1 MRLSHFTRSF
11 LLIFSGPIIW
21 AVHFLAIYGAAGVIC
36 ARPAAARL
44 QWLGLHAADW
54 STLVASVAA
63 IAVIS
68 GIVVRTHRQQ
78 AHAGHAGFTPWMA
91 AGLGL
96 LSIIAIVWET
106 LPILLIPSC
115 G

>member
-1 MRLSHFTRSF
+1 MHSSHFTRSF

-21 AVHFLAIYGAAGVIC
+21 VVHFLAIYGATGVIC

-44 QWLGLHAADW
+44 QWFGLHAADW
-54 STLVASVAA
+54 CTLMASVVAMATIGA
-63 IAVIS
+63 IVL
-68 GIVVRTHRQQ
+68 RTRRQQ

-96 LSIIAIVWET
+96 LSIIAILWET
-106 LPILLIPSC
+106 LPILFIPAC
-115 G
+115 N